1 MLKKISVEIAELILS
16 FDDSLFIG
24 EMDILDFQI
33 RC

>member
-1 MLKKISVEIAELILS
+1 MLKKINVEIAELILS